1 MKIICR
7 QSPPMEITKVRDAP
21 TGIDHLGNLFRGI
34 VLLGANRSES
44 NFASENISPHPES
57 NRSVLLGIELIPR
70 LGTQNC

>member
-44 NFASENISPHPES
+44 NVRFRKYIPPPKIDPFGNLFRGI
-57 NRSVLLGIELIPR
+57 VLLFFF
-70 LGTQNC
+70 